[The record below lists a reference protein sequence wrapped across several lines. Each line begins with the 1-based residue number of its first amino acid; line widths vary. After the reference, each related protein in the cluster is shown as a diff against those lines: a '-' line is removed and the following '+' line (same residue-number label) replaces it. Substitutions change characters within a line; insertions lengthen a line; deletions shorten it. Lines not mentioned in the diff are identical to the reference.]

1 MTRPLLVLPLLAIAC
16 EQENILQSTNEIA
29 VAVAPGSIRGRVCDP
44 TGRNWLADAIA
55 YTNLTDDNGV
65 VYDTRKAFSDLDGYF
80 EIDDLPGGKDYM
92 VYVTWGPQTLI
103 EKEVFVPENQ
113 GVELPEP
120 DCFDPLSLDVA
131 VIAGDY
137 DDFGEVLT
145 DMGFVNYKTVNGT
158 DPDEL
163 VDFLST
169 VENLTKYD
177 IIFINGG
184 VIEDG
189 VFYNVADPTN
199 ETPDTVMANIKTFVE
214 GGGGLYASDWSY
226 DVVEVGWPD
235 KITFVGTDAIR
246 DDAQKGDYKMVQA
259 AVQDA
264 NLSEYLGKQ
273 YVQVEFDLPVWPPI
287 QNTADSVSVHLA
299 GTVPYSDG
307 LSSYTLASVPL
318 LVSFNAGNGN
328 VAFSSFRV
336 VRNAGT
342 DMYGVLQYMMYNL

>member
-1 MTRPLLVLPLLAIAC
+1 MTRPLLALCLVAAAC
-16 EQENILQSTNEIA
+16 EQDNTLLSTNPT
-29 VAVAPGSIRGRVCDP
+29 VTAVAPGSIRGRVCDP

-80 EIDDLPGGKDYM
+80 EISDLPGNKEYM
-92 VYVTWGPQTLI
+92 VYVTWGAETLI
-103 EKEVFVPENQ
+103 EEPVIVPENQ
-113 GVELPEP
+113 GVVMDEP

-131 VIAGDY
+131 VVAGDY

-145 DMGFVNYKTVNGT
+145 DMGFVNYKTVNGIDT
-158 DPDEL
+158 DEI
-163 VDFLST
+163 VDFFSA

-177 IIFINGG
+177 IIFVNGG
-184 VIEDG
+184 VVEDG
-189 VFYNVADPTN
+189 VFYNVEDPDN
-199 ETPDTVMANIKTFVE
+199 PTPDVVMANVKTFVE

-235 KITFVGTDAIR
+235 KITFVGADAVR
-246 DDAQKGDYKMVQA
+246 DDAQKGDYKLVQA

-264 NLSEYLGKQ
+264 NLAEYLGKQ
-273 YVQVEFDLPVWPPI
+273 YVDIEFDLPVWPPI

-328 VAFSSFRV
+328 VAFSTFRV
-336 VRNAGT
+336 VRNAGP